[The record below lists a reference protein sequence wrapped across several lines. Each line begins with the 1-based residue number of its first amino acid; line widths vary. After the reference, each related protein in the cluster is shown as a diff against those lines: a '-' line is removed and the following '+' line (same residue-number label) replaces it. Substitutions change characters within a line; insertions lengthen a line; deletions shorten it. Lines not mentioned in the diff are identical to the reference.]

1 MIKNAPR
8 RVPRKM
14 KKKYYSKVSLDFST
28 EEWSR
33 VRAFAKAEGMR
44 PTQYINQAL
53 YNAAGDW
60 NNNESI

>member
-1 MIKNAPR
+1 
-8 RVPRKM
+8 M

-33 VRAFAKAEGMR
+33 VRSFAKAEGMR